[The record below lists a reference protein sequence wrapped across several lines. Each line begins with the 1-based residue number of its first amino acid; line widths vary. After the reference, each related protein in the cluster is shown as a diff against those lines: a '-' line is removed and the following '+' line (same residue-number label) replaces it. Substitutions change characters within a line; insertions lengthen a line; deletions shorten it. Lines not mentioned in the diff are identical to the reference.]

1 MSNLLIFNPTSS
13 DDGLDYI
20 FGKMMAIYGQSF
32 VRNWQDI
39 DPSLMRQVWTEEL
52 GEYLKSKEI
61 LDHAL
66 KSMDGD
72 FPPSAIKFRQLCK
85 SSQDIYDL
93 ETRGGVDKLAKRL
106 GLETWDE
113 IKHWPQYKNWVIKEA
128 ELRGVL

>member
-39 DPSLMRQVWTEEL
+39 DPGLMRQVWTEEL

-66 KSMDGD
+66 KSMDAD
-72 FPPSAIKFRQLCK
+72 YPPSAIKFKQLCK
-85 SSQDIYDL
+85 TSKDIYDL
-93 ETRGGVDKLAKRL
+93 ETRVGVEKLAERL
-106 GLETWDE
+106 GLQAWDE
-113 IKHWPQYKNWVIKEA
+113 MKHWSQYKGWVIKEA

>member
-1 MSNLLIFNPTSS
+1 MSNLLIFNPTSE

-39 DPSLMRQVWTEEL
+39 DPNLMRQVWTDEL

-72 FPPSAIKFRQLCK
+72 FPPSAIKFRLLCK
-85 SSQDIYDL
+85 SSKDIYDL
-93 ETRGGVDKLAKRL
+93 DTRGGVEKLAERL
-106 GLETWDE
+106 GLNQWDE
-113 IKHWPQYKNWVIKEA
+113 MEHWPIYKGLVIKEA
-128 ELRGVL
+128 QIRGVI